1 MSRLKGFL
9 TIFCALVVAGC
20 GIAQPRFTPD
30 VQKSFIDNPMRRM
43 ETDRVALY
51 YPEHRREEALRM
63 AARIEECA
71 SALEERMPRK
81 RQVDKFT
88 VIMPEV
94 EFNNAYVMPGIAGS
108 DVHMVVPTYFTA
120 DIFAQMGMA
129 PSPSFISCH
138 EVVHYI
144 QAEEV
149 HGIPGFLNTVFGR
162 LYTPQLGLDVW
173 FWEGIATYYE
183 TALQPGQ
190 GRMAS
195 PFWRQTFASGVAGK
209 AIGGGDL
216 HASKREIP
224 FGAHYLTGAHFI
236 EYLVDTYGEEKLWK
250 VVDLQ
255 SWSIFFPF
263 FVNARFLWAYGKDLS
278 SLIREFDA
286 YARER
291 YPVLLRPRD
300 QRIVQEVGFTAQYVV
315 GRDGTWAIVQ
325 ADLDEVRRIRVYDAR
340 DELLLERE
348 FPDFIPPRKARI
360 GVLIGGLSLSDNGRF
375 LYFTN
380 FDYAPTGTR
389 TTLLELEIGTN
400 RLRRVHAD
408 IRGMGGDLT
417 PDGRHYIY
425 PRADGNKSEIARIDV
440 ATGELEVLQSFPPG
454 SYITDLR
461 ISPDGERL
469 AAVVLQENASDVWLF
484 SAQTGEAIE
493 RLSTQAVSHRDT
505 FWIDD
510 EHLLY
515 LREEDERFQ
524 VVVRVPGTSTEQ
536 VVSAA
541 PYIAYNP
548 RPHGQSLRFL
558 NREGFKWTLD
568 EIAMPVID
576 VIAKAEPLA
585 DLSES
590 ERSDIGAVASPEWG
604 ATQEEVRP
612 LGTSRDAIV
621 GYDEIELP
629 RVHSDAPYSK
639 LDGLFFPRLRVP
651 FVGTRAA
658 TGQDDE
664 VQFLASLS
672 ISGMDELGFH
682 AWALSGLY
690 ETVDRH
696 FSWSVDY
703 ANMQL
708 APAVLLLSAY
718 ESWTE
723 LLLSDPGQV
732 TTTSFRRRDRG
743 LQLLFL
749 RFFYDIPLSFGILGF
764 EEEEIDVILARHRRF
779 AGAQFA
785 TGYGAGRASA
795 YGGTQRLLSS
805 SLTTSFFPEQV
816 GSDFSLADLR
826 NETAIHTPLPFSSR
840 HRLRIAGRARGLLGV
855 PEGQQLMRVGGFT
868 ESPLFQSQPSVVEP
882 VATGLL
888 PGPLRFVES
897 LRGFEDFGLAT
908 NQALLGD
915 VNYRYPIIID
925 RGSAT
930 SLWLFPASFLSQ
942 INLELFGSAATFLD
956 GDFHAAL
963 GGSVEVNFSSLWLL
977 SFQLRYQLAQRLT
990 DDEALV
996 HTVLFGIGL

>member
-1 MSRLKGFL
+1 MPRFKGFL
-9 TIFCALVVAGC
+9 FIFFALALAGC
-20 GIAQPRFTPD
+20 GMAQPRFSPD
-30 VQKSFIDNPMRRM
+30 VQKAFIDNPMRRM

-71 SALEERMPRK
+71 SALEERMPRR
-81 RQVDKFT
+81 RQIDKFT

-94 EFNNAYVMPGIAGS
+94 EFNNAYVMPGAAGN

-149 HGIPGFLNTVFGR
+149 RGIPGFLNAAFGR
-162 LYTPQLGLDVW
+162 LYTPQLGLDFW
-173 FWEGIATYYE
+173 FWEGVATYYE

-195 PFWRQTFASGVAGK
+195 PLWRQTFASGMAGK
-209 AIGGGDL
+209 PIGGGDL
-216 HASKREIP
+216 HTSKREIP

-255 SWSIFFPF
+255 SWSIFFPLF
-263 FVNARFLWAYGKDLS
+263 INARFLLAYGKDLS

-291 YPVLLRPRD
+291 FPVLLRPED
-300 QRIVQEVGFTAQYVV
+300 QRVVQEVGFAGQYVV
-315 GRDGTWAIVQ
+315 GRDGTWALVQ
-325 ADLDEVRRIRVYDAR
+325 GDLDEIRRIRVYDAR
-340 DELLLERE
+340 DQLLLERE
-348 FPDFIPPRKARI
+348 FPDIIPPRTARV
-360 GVLIGGLSLSDNGRF
+360 GPLIGGLSLSDEGRY

-400 RLRRVHAD
+400 RLRRVHSD
-408 IRGMGGDLT
+408 IRGVGGDLT

-425 PRADGNKSEIARIDV
+425 PRADGNKSQLARIDV
-440 ATGELEVLQSFPPG
+440 ATGELEVLRSFPPG
-454 SYITDLR
+454 SYITDPR
-461 ISPDGERL
+461 VSPDGQRL
-469 AAVVLQENASDVWLF
+469 AAIVLQENASDVWLF
-484 SAQTGEAIE
+484 SAQTGEPIE
-493 RLSTQAVSHRDT
+493 RLSTLPVSHRDT

-515 LREEDERFQ
+515 LREEQARFQ

-536 VVSAA
+536 IVSNA
-541 PYIAYNP
+541 PYVAFNP

-568 EIAMPVID
+568 EIAMPAID
-576 VIAKAEPLA
+576 VTAKAAPL
-585 DLSES
+585 LERSES
-590 ERSDIGAVASPEWG
+590 VEAGVSPEWG
-604 ATQEEVRP
+604 GRSAQAGPIATSP
-612 LGTSRDAIV
+612 DTIV
-621 GYDEIELP
+621 GYREIELP
-629 RVHSDAPYSK
+629 RVQTDVPYSK

-651 FVGTRAA
+651 FVGFSAVTGRAE
-658 TGQDDE
+658 E
-664 VQFLASLS
+664 VQLLASLS

-682 AWALSGLY
+682 AWALTGLY
-690 ETVDRH
+690 ETVDQN

-708 APAVLLLSAY
+708 APVVVLLSAY
-718 ESWTE
+718 ESWTQ
-723 LLLSDPGQV
+723 LLLLDPGQST

-743 LQLLFL
+743 LQLLFF
-749 RFFYDIPLSFGILGF
+749 RAFYDIPLSFGILGF
-764 EEEEIDVILARHRRF
+764 EEEEIDVILASHRRF
-779 AGAQFA
+779 VGAQFA

-805 SLTTSFFPEQV
+805 SVSASFFPEQI

-826 NETAIHTPLPFSSR
+826 NESAIHTPLPLSSR

-855 PEGQQLMRVGGFT
+855 PEGRQLMRVGGFAAD
-868 ESPLFQSQPSVVEP
+868 PLFHSQTRAAQP

-888 PGPLRFVES
+888 PGPLRFVER
-897 LRGFEDFGLAT
+897 LRGFEDLGLAT

-930 SLWLFPASFLSQ
+930 SLWFFPASFMSQ

-956 GDFHAAL
+956 GDLHAAV
-963 GGSVEVNFSSLWLL
+963 GGSVDVNFSIWLL
-977 SFQLRYQLAQRLT
+977 PFQLRYQLAQRLT

-996 HTVLFGIGL
+996 HTVLFGVGE